1 MSFERDKNLKREGNF
16 IFVFCF
22 MFGIAF
28 AQSDS
33 LKSIS
38 FSGYLDCYYA
48 YNFIEPVSKN
58 VPFAYNH
65 NRHNEFNVNQVL
77 LALKF
82 KKERVRAN
90 VAMHAGT
97 YVKANYAAEPSILQ
111 LINEANVGVRL
122 TKKLWL
128 DAGIMPSHIG
138 LETAISKDNWT
149 LTRSLCAENSPYYE
163 TGAKLTFLPNE
174 KWSMAALVLNGW
186 QNIEEKNS
194 NKAVGTQVQF
204 LPNDKLTLNYS
215 TFIGEGRNMSDS
227 LQVLRHFHDLYFTYL
242 ISQKLSL
249 AAVLDLGYEEKS
261 IAEKQFISWY
271 TPALFVRY
279 KFNKKWA
286 TCFRAEYFDDQ
297 NKIIG
302 INEEVAGFSLNFDF
316 APLDQALIRIE
327 GKTFPVRDS
336 QGHFD
341 DSSFLNSTLTCSI
354 AIGF

>member
-1 MSFERDKNLKREGNF
+1 MKKALLLSFYLCLLSGMN
-16 IFVFCF
+16 
-22 MFGIAF
+22 F
-28 AQSDS
+28 AQKDS
-33 LKSIS
+33 TST
-38 FSGYLDCYYA
+38 FVVSGYVDCYYA
-48 YNFIEPVSKN
+48 YNFTEPVSKN

-65 NRHNEFNVNQVL
+65 NRHNEFNVNQAL
-77 LALKF
+77 LAFKL
-82 KKERVRAN
+82 KKEKIRAN

-97 YVKANYAAEPSILQ
+97 YVKANYAAEPFILQ
-111 LINEANVGVRL
+111 LINEANVGIRL

-174 KWSMAALVLNGW
+174 KWSIAALVLNGW

-204 LPNDKLTLNYS
+204 VPNDKLTLNYS
-215 TFIGEGRNMSDS
+215 TFIGEGRNIPDS
-227 LQVLRHFHDLYFTYL
+227 LQLLRHFHDLYFTYL
-242 ISQKLSL
+242 ISPKLSL

-261 IAEKQFISWY
+261 ITEKQFISWY
-271 TPALFVRY
+271 TPALFIRY

-302 INEEVAGFSLNFDF
+302 INEEEAGFSLNFDF
-316 APLDQALIRIE
+316 VPLDQALIRIE
-327 GKTFPVRDS
+327 GKTFPARDS
-336 QGHFD
+336 QGRFD
-341 DSSFLNSTLTCSI
+341 DSSFQNSTLTCSI
-354 AIGF
+354 ALGF